1 MAMSQPP
8 LRSRPNLHLALTD
21 LTGSPRQSAQST
33 PPPTSRFTTPY
44 PTPGDTPFAKTA
56 YSPYYSAGL
65 IAPTLFETPESFT
78 PRRKSRSCYRK
89 YNGHHFKRLSA
100 SKPVWLLLMLLAL
113 ALWWFNGGSEEINVV
128 KLGASGLG
136 KEYLLERR
144 MHDHQF
150 FPATNPKIHVGW
162 QQNASSLAI
171 NMMQYVGRW
180 TSTPNR
186 LRKDGTFPGMFLRM
200 IRQSCRSLRS
210 ICRRLF

>member
-33 PPPTSRFTTPY
+33 PPPTSRFITPY

-56 YSPYYSAGL
+56 YSPYYSAGV
-65 IAPTLFETPESFT
+65 IAPTLYETPESST
-78 PRRKSRSCYRK
+78 TRWKRRSCHRK
-89 YNGHHFKRLSA
+89 YNGRHFKRLLA
-100 SKPVWLLLMLLAL
+100 SKPVWLLLMLVTL

-150 FPATNPKIHVGW
+150 FPATNPKIHVSS
-162 QQNASSLAI
+162 QHNASSLA
-171 NMMQYVGRW
+171 V
-180 TSTPNR
+180 
-186 LRKDGTFPGMFLRM
+186 
-200 IRQSCRSLRS
+200 SLP
-210 ICRRLF
+210 LT